1 MRLPSPWL
9 QGIVGAVA
17 LGGIAAAR
25 LTYESEHR
33 AAPAPRAAAAA
44 AARLV
49 VVETEP
55 NDTAGAAQP
64 IARLPV
70 EVRGELLAGDRDV
83 FRFRIDEP
91 GAHLIAAWM
100 EGAARARLRVTRAD
114 GSELTSAET
123 PERIGALAL
132 IRGDYFVTLEAAT
145 KGSYRLMVEK
155 RPWVRGLDWE
165 PNDDPDHALEL
176 ARLEPSATLET
187 GANEIARYR
196 AVGWWSRRSDVD
208 CYRVPLLV
216 PPTGADFRIELV
228 PPVGVKAHLVVYDT
242 GDPGARIN
250 PQRLIDVTGTVA
262 GERTIVPA
270 LGERSW
276 QPEYTMCV
284 DSGGGENFMD
294 SYTLEIRAFTPKG
307 PFEFE
312 PNDTR
317 RTASALPRDVRCLA
331 ISRAAM
337 WTGSESRP
345 RRLRACALGWSCRPG
360 FRRKSHSS
368 TRSAESASASGVRR
382 AAASPPMKRP
392 SLSSSCARLK
402 VATRKSRIDSSS
414 SLWVLHE
421 DIRTA

>member
-9 QGIVGAVA
+9 QGMVGAVA

-25 LTYESEHR
+25 LAYESEHR
-33 AAPAPRAAAAA
+33 ATPAPRAAAAA

-317 RTASALPRDVRCLA
+317 RTASALPRDVPVSGYLTRGDVDWFRISAAPSPRMRARLELPAGVSAQIAFFDEIGRERERIRCQA
-331 ISRAAM
+331 GGSIAAD
-337 WTGSESRP
+337 EAAVAFIE
-345 RRLRACALGWSCRPG
+345 LRALEGGNTEKPYRLVIESLG
-360 FRRKSHSS
+360 
-368 TRSAESASASGVRR
+368 
-382 AAASPPMKRP
+382 SP
-392 SLSSSCARLK
+392 
-402 VATRKSRIDSSS
+402 
-414 SLWVLHE
+414 
-421 DIRTA
+421 